1 MEYHKNHD
9 VEVKSVGDAEIY
21 GLVEGDI
28 INRNLLLL
36 IIKQLMIESKV
47 LPIYKKIEGN
57 KC

>member
-9 VEVKSVGDAEIY
+9 VEVKSVGDAETY

-36 IIKQLMIESKV
+36 VIKRLMIEGKV
-47 LPIYKKIEGN
+47 LPIYKKIER
-57 KC
+57 K